1 MRVAAE
7 QMAEKLGHDPE
18 LCAALIPKWELGCR
32 RITPGE
38 GFLESFLR
46 PNCRFTQSAITN
58 ITETGI
64 RTADGKLHEVDV
76 GLSIPTPKES
86 NCGTDLQQ

>member
-1 MRVAAE
+1 MKAAAE

-18 LCAALIPKWELGCR
+18 LCAKLIPKWELGCR

-46 PNCRFTQSAITN
+46 PNCRFTQSPIAK
-58 ITETGI
+58 ITETGVH
-64 RTADGKLHEVDV
+64 TADGKHHNVDV
-76 GLSIPTPKES
+76 G
-86 NCGTDLQQ
+86 